1 MIFTIILSCTPPF
14 SPILIDL
21 EDWRFGDPSLDPLM
35 EHQPDQIECGPTS
48 IQIESEQ
55 LEVETDLCNYA
66 LIDFSLLQDVPKG
79 AMADFLLL
87 HTGLWAEEPAM
98 AHAALLINGVP
109 FWETEES
116 IPASAEFFFY
126 EGPFPVDAKEG
137 DTIQLHIHNHGANDW
152 RLGYFRR
159 IEEE

>member
-1 MIFTIILSCTPPF
+1 MILTVILSCSAPF

-21 EDWRFGDPSLDPLM
+21 EDWRFGDLHSDPLI
-35 EHQPDQIECGPTS
+35 EHQPEQVECGPTS
-48 IQIESEQ
+48 IQIESQQ

-79 AMADFLLL
+79 TMADFLLL
-87 HTGLWAEEPAM
+87 HTGLWAEEPAT

-126 EGPFPVDAKEG
+126 EGPLPVDAKEG
-137 DTIQLHIHNHGANDW
+137 DTIQLHVHNHGANDW

-159 IEEE
+159 MEEE

>member
-98 AHAALLINGVP
+98 AHAALLIN
-109 FWETEES
+109 
-116 IPASAEFFFY
+116 
-126 EGPFPVDAKEG
+126 
-137 DTIQLHIHNHGANDW
+137 
-152 RLGYFRR
+152 
-159 IEEE
+159 